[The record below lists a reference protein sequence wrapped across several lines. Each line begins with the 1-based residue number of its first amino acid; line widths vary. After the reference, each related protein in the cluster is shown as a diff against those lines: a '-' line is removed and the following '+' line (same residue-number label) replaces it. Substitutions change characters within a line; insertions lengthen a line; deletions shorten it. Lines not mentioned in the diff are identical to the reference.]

1 MKSDLSE
8 MTAISKKFRDD
19 RDWEKFHSPK
29 DLAMDLSV
37 EASEVLEH
45 FLWVSKEE
53 IQMFSKEKK
62 KEVADEL
69 SDVMNPLLLL
79 ADALDIDLLKSF
91 KDKMKRNAEK
101 YPVEKVKGKHAK
113 YNKLV

>member
-8 MTAISKKFRDD
+8 MTAISRKLRDD

-79 ADALDIDLLKSF
+79 ADALNINLLESF
-91 KDKMKRNAEK
+91 KDKMKRNAKK
-101 YPVEKVKGKHAK
+101 YPVEKVKGRHAK